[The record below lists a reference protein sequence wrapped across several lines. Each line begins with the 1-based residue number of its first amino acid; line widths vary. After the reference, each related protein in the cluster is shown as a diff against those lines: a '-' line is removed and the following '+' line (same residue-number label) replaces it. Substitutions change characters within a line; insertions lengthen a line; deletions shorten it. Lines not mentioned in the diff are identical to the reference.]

1 MHMFIFIVQ
10 LSSLPRQTGKFTP
23 TNTLDINVPYL
34 EKGKETHEARTG
46 ALNICLNWHILCT
59 LRMLR
64 ISLFTPGQ
72 LVPFGE

>member
-1 MHMFIFIVQ
+1 MHMFIFVVQ
-10 LSSLPRQTGKFTP
+10 LRNLPRQTGKFTP